1 MTFHNAFSSTQSNDL
16 PLVSVSMPAFNAEHY
31 IAEAIESILSQSYKN
46 FELIVCDDGSS
57 DNTRDIINRYD
68 DPRIVKIF
76 SKVNRGLIATRNE
89 IASIAKGKYLALL
102 DADDLAFPDRL
113 ALQVS
118 YLESGSADLCGA
130 DHWTLNQGTG
140 AIKPSRQRH
149 SDADIKALLTVCSPL
164 CNPAVMGRIE
174 IFRGHPYQS
183 TYTHAEDYC
192 LWTEIALAGHRFI
205 NIPKKL
211 IIYRLHPTQTSVNH
225 LDSARNVFK
234 HYQTRYLEGLGI
246 SSEYLP
252 RTLPWLE
259 RRNVGIKFMW
269 LINQRIPNIS
279 FAANCELYARFQYRR
294 GGIWT
299 PFTRFERVVVAI
311 TTGWRGLTSRASK
324 LLGWKFLPVARN

>member
-1 MTFHNAFSSTQSNDL
+1 MISSNTAPLTNSPNL

-31 IAEAIESILSQSYKN
+31 IAEAIESMLAQSYKN

-89 IASIAKGKYLALL
+89 IASVAKGKYLALL

-118 YLESGSADLCGA
+118 YLEAGNADLCGA

-149 SDADIKALLTVCSPL
+149 SDSDIKALLTVCSPL

-192 LWTEIALAGHRFI
+192 LWTEIALAGHKFI

-225 LDSARNVFK
+225 MDAAKNVFK
-234 HYQTRYLEGLGI
+234 HYQTRYLDGLGI
-246 SSEYLP
+246 PSQFLP
-252 RTLPWLE
+252 RTLPWKE
-259 RRNVGIKFMW
+259 RRVIGIQFMQ

-279 FAANCELYARFQYRR
+279 FAANCELYARFQYR
-294 GGIWT
+294 GSGLWT
-299 PFTRFERVVVAI
+299 PFTRLERMLVSI
-311 TTGWRGLTSRASK
+311 L
-324 LLGWKFLPVARN
+324 ARW